1 MSATA
6 QPVNRNATILGRIR
20 LTGILRAITGLR
32 IGGAAGELA
41 IGALDNPVVRD
52 PLTNQPY
59 VPGSSLKGKLRS
71 LSERIEGL
79 TTNWR
84 INNVYIHVC
93 TGDRQNGRNP
103 TYDQCPVCPVFGVP
117 GDQYPSAPT
126 RLLVRDAF
134 LTESSVRELEALR
147 LDLPYS
153 EIKWEAAIDRVTS
166 AAVPRQVERV
176 PAGAVFACEM
186 VYTLYEPRDVD
197 RFWTVVRAL
206 ALLEDDYLG
215 SYGSRGS
222 GKVRFE
228 DLTLTVRPRPHYDQ
242 PVAQLPQRTF
252 DSVDALL
259 AARDDVLTWLREAA
273 GLARQ
278 AG

>member
-1 MSATA
+1 MSATTS
-6 QPVNRNATILGRIR
+6 QTERLATILGRVR
-20 LTGILRAITGLR
+20 LTATLRAITGLR
-32 IGGAAGELA
+32 IGGATGGLA

-79 TTNWR
+79 ATNWR

-93 TGDRQNGRNP
+93 MGDRQNGRNP
-103 TYDQCPVCPVFGVP
+103 TYDTCPVCPVFGVP
-117 GDQYPSAPT
+117 GDQYPTAPT
-126 RLLVRDAF
+126 RLVVRDTF
-134 LTESSVRELEALR
+134 LTESSARELEALR

-176 PAGAVFACEM
+176 PAGATFACEM
-186 VYTLYEPRDVD
+186 VYTVYEPRDVD

-228 DLTLTVRPRPHYDQ
+228 NLTLTVRPRAQYDQ
-242 PVAQLPQRTF
+242 PAAQLPQRTF
-252 DSVDALL
+252 DSVDAVL
-259 AARDDVLTWLREAA
+259 AAREEVLAWLRAAA
-273 GLARQ
+273 GLAGQ